1 MASFRAIGR
10 TGTPLFVFA
19 ALVLI
24 FLVFGFRSLFLV
36 DPAVLTWPDIP
47 TTSSKSGIAAPG
59 QPTPEIGSVTGLNR
73 PATQDDPAL
82 PSEYSL
88 EAPSWLSSQLS
99 GFCKSRYTTSLLE
112 GFREHRAQYC
122 SEASQSRFTC
132 FHTPSAG
139 SIFGTSLA
147 GSNDSLCIAQ
157 HGIFFD
163 VRRHKFALDCDTR
176 QTGHEAATGM
186 IPLAKLNSYQY
197 LTGPKYLLKQWLDL
211 KVIKEHDLHYPTH
224 LSEAGQPRT
233 GFVLLLKREVDGNIF
248 HNMNE
253 IMAIMISLDVLSMT
267 PDPTSTSGAALFS
280 PENIADTQIVIL
292 DEHPDGPLFDL
303 FSMFSTKKPLRVRE
317 WIASTEANVDAESGE
332 APVDSV
338 ILPLA
343 GAANNLWADFINLE
357 CEDNEMLRVFVRRV
371 FDLFGIP
378 RRRPAAPTS
387 PAITTPR
394 LNVTLIH
401 RRSSRKLMGLDSF
414 LLDAARAQFAEKAEV
429 RLVDFAELTLREQ
442 IQVSRDSD
450 VLVGMHGAGLTHAMF
465 MEEGRGAVVEIQPDR
480 MCYKGFENLVR
491 MGGRAYLAAGAN
503 KIVGNCYDSGEED
516 GQLEMMS
523 DGGTINDVSTSRCY
537 SNAADP
543 DAWSFACSD
552 TALTGGDQSFMVC
565 RHQDESDEWY
575 KTCEGMEA
583 GDIWWIA
590 RYVMRQE
597 RFLEVI
603 SQAMDIVWEQQKLAT
618 VSGDG
623 EIPAAG
629 NII

>member
-1 MASFRAIGR
+1 MDP
-10 TGTPLFVFA
+10 T
-19 ALVLI
+19 VL
-24 FLVFGFRSLFLV
+24 R
-36 DPAVLTWPDIP
+36 WPDIP
-47 TTSSKSGIAAPG
+47 ATSSEPDIAVSG
-59 QPTPEIGSVTGLNR
+59 QPAPEAGSAADLNR
-73 PATQDDPAL
+73 PAVQGPPSL
-82 PSEYSL
+82 PSDYSL
-88 EAPSWLSSQLS
+88 ETPSWISGPLS
-99 GFCKSRYTTSLLE
+99 GFCKGRYTAAMLE

-122 SEASQSRFTC
+122 SEASQSRLTC

-147 GSNDSLCIAQ
+147 GSNDSFCIAQ
-157 HGIFFD
+157 HSIFFD
-163 VRRHKFALDCDTR
+163 TRRQKFTLDCDCR
-176 QTGHEAATGM
+176 QTGHEAASGI
-186 IPLAKLNSYQY
+186 IPLESLNSYQY

-211 KVIKEHDLHYPTH
+211 KMAKEHEAHSPSH
-224 LSEAGQPRT
+224 SSKAGQAST
-233 GFVLLLKREVDGNIF
+233 SFVLLLKREVDGNIF

-253 IMAIMISLDVLSMT
+253 IMAIMITLDVLSMT
-267 PDPTSTSGAALFS
+267 PDPTSTSGAPLFS
-280 PENIADTQIVIL
+280 PEDIANTQIVIL

-303 FSMFSTKKPLRVRE
+303 FSMFSTKKPLRVDE
-317 WIASTEANVDAESGE
+317 WSANTEADVNVEKGVV
-332 APVDSV
+332 PVDSV

-357 CEDNEMLRVFVRRV
+357 CEDNEMLRVFVHRV

-378 RRRPAAPTS
+378 RRRPAAPS
-387 PAITTPR
+387 PPTLTAPR

-414 LLDAARAQFAEKAEV
+414 LLSAARARFAEEADV

-450 VLVGMHGAGLTHAMF
+450 VLVGMHGAGLTQAMF
-465 MEEGRGAVVEIQPDR
+465 MEEGRGVMVEIQPDR

-503 KIVGNCYDSGEED
+503 KIVGNCYDSGKED

-523 DGGTINDVSTSRCY
+523 DGGTINAVPTSRCY

-552 TALTGGDQSFMVC
+552 TALTGGDQSYMIC
-565 RHQDESDEWY
+565 RHQDESDGWY
-575 KTCEGMEA
+575 KTCEGMEG

-590 RYVMRQE
+590 RYVMKQE
-597 RFLEVI
+597 KFLEVLG
-603 SQAMDIVWEQQKLAT
+603 QAIDIVQQQQKQQGGR
-618 VSGDG
+618 VQSR
-623 EIPAAG
+623 
-629 NII
+629 